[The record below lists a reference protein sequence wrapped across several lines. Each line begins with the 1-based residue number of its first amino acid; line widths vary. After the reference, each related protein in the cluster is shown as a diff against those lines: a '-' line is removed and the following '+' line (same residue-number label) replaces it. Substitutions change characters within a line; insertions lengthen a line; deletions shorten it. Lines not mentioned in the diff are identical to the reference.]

1 MTAQLIP
8 LATYRAG
15 QWIDLDG
22 EAYSAPAL
30 PAGASFVC
38 STDCGEPALSML
50 IPGADFGAN
59 PSFECTLYE
68 TRCQECGQYMQARP
82 PAGWTPKPVYV
93 RCDECI
99 AKDSEEL
106 DNTQKLI
113 KDFSKMMRR
122 G

>member
-1 MTAQLIP
+1 VSAQLIP
-8 LATYRAG
+8 LATWRDGRWLDMAG
-15 QWIDLDG
+15 NPYVAS
-22 EAYSAPAL
+22 EL

-38 STDCGEPALSML
+38 STDCGEPILSML
-50 IPGADFGAN
+50 IPSADFGAN